1 MPSVPTSS
9 KTPLPAVASPT
20 RPAGAAPTLADVAH
34 QAGVSPMAVSS
45 VLNGARTSARVSA
58 GTRERVLAAA
68 EILGYRA
75 NATARALAMRRT
87 NAIGLLA
94 NFVGD
99 KPNVYFLELF
109 AGVMQGAACAGQSTS
124 VFTLRDW
131 GEEARERIPA
141 LCDGRVDGLVLF
153 GPRLY
158 EDGSTWLPTHTPL
171 VSVHA
176 NLGLSGVDNIDSD
189 EEAGAFEMVRRMLT
203 LGHRRILH
211 VGGPVGLVG
220 ADKRIA
226 GYLHAHAE
234 MGVAP
239 APGHL
244 LRSSSYSAAAA
255 REVLDEWLDRHR
267 GEPLP
272 QAIFGAN
279 DAIALGCID
288 ILQARGLRVPADVS
302 VVGFDDTLLARTTRL
317 ATVRQPLHAMGRRAV
332 EVLIERIEAR
342 RRGEPPADA
351 TNIVFPTELV
361 DGVTLAAAPTLPIMI
376 A

>member
-1 MPSVPTSS
+1 VAP
-9 KTPLPAVASPT
+9 PA

-34 QAGVSPMAVSS
+34 LAGVSTMAVSS
-45 VLNGARTSARVSA
+45 ALNGARTSARVSA
-58 GTRERVLAAA
+58 RTRERVLAAA
-68 EILGYRA
+68 QALGYRA
-75 NATARALAMRRT
+75 NATARALALRRT

-109 AGVMQGAACAGQSTS
+109 AGVMQGAACAGQSTT
-124 VFTLRDW
+124 VFTLGDW
-131 GEEARERIPA
+131 GKEARQRIPA
-141 LCDGRVDGLVLF
+141 LCDGRVDGMVLL
-153 GPRLY
+153 GPRLH
-158 EDGSTWLPTHTPL
+158 EDGSSWLPTHTPL

-176 NLGLSGVDNIDSD
+176 NLRLSGVVNIDSD
-189 EEAGAFEMVRRMLT
+189 EEAGAFEMVRRLLMH
-203 LGHRRILH
+203 GHRRILH
-211 VGGPVGLVG
+211 MGGPEGLAG

-226 GYLHAHAE
+226 GYLRAHE
-234 MGVAP
+234 VMGVEP

-244 LRSSSYSAAAA
+244 VRSPEYSAAVA
-255 REVLDEWLDRHR
+255 REVLNDWLDRHR

-288 ILQARGLRVPADVS
+288 VLQARSLRVPADVS

-332 EVLIERIEAR
+332 ELLIERIESH
-342 RRGEPPADA
+342 RRGDASADA
-351 TNIVFPTELV
+351 SNIVFPTELV
-361 DGVTLAAAPTLPIMI
+361 DGVTLAEARTLPIAI
-376 A
+376 S